1 MKPYTTTIGNILP
14 GMIVRFT
21 SSDPGWDH
29 DKTYT
34 FTVKYTRLPV
44 DQEEGQLLG
53 EGCGFAVT
61 ADSEI
66 TVLHDPT
73 QSGQDVQVSVEGL
86 SDDEIT
92 SAIRRSAEQVMAYHR
107 GRPPQQYNTGGIKCP
122 EPTSD
127 E

>member
-1 MKPYTTTIGNILP
+1 MKPYTTTIENILP

-44 DQEEGQLLG
+44 DQEEGQLIG

-61 ADSEI
+61 AASEI

-73 QSGQDVQVSVEGL
+73 QSGQGVQVSVEGL
-86 SDDEIT
+86 SDDVIA
-92 SAIRRSAEQVMAYHR
+92 SMARRSAEQVRAYYK
-107 GRPPQQYNTGGIKCP
+107 GKPPQQYNTGGLDLLRD
-122 EPTSD
+122 SYGQ
-127 E
+127 